1 METITVNQFRDRL
14 REHVEKVLTDHE
26 PLKVSR
32 RNGDAFVVIG
42 AEDWEREQETLYVLQ
57 NPSLMA
63 QITRSAETYALGTGR
78 RPPPEELSESDCL

>member
-1 METITVNQFRDRL
+1 METITVNQFRDSL
-14 REHVEKVLTDHE
+14 REYVEKVLADHE

-32 RNGDAFVVIG
+32 RNGGAFVVIG

-57 NPSLMA
+57 NLSLMA

-78 RPPPEELSESDCL
+78 RPTTEELGEIDCL